1 MKRLDEFFFGKAEE
15 SAYRRLLIARM
26 DKPPYS
32 PDKNEFLKY
41 EDENYREENS
51 SEKQLKRYLAKNYRR
66 NFGKV
71 ADKLGMTA
79 DQCINDFVEEIYQHT
94 SDRGSLEPKDPNEII
109 EFVFAGLQG
118 YEISMDI
125 NHMNEILSY
134 VMQMVN
140 SVRLW
145 SNNGY
150 TPMEL
155 AKMHPVNPENLTVV
169 PGSTMAAEGLKE
181 IEEDLKRMGIQV
193 DTQQTAT
200 EVSSFSYPNGINGT
214 VVKETKKV
222 YPNDPCPCGSG
233 KKFKKCCGKR

>member
-1 MKRLDEFFFGKAEE
+1 MRFQRD
-15 SAYRRLLIARM
+15 I
-26 DKPPYS
+26 
-32 PDKNEFLKY
+32 
-41 EDENYREENS
+41 
-51 SEKQLKRYLAKNYRR
+51 
-66 NFGKV
+66 
-71 ADKLGMTA
+71 
-79 DQCINDFVEEIYQHT
+79 
-94 SDRGSLEPKDPNEII
+94 DR
-109 EFVFAGLQG
+109 
-118 YEISMDI
+118 
-125 NHMNEILSY
+125 MNEILSY
-134 VMQMVN
+134 VTQMVN

-169 PGSTMAAEGLKE
+169 PGSTRAAEGLKE

-200 EVSSFSYPNGINGT
+200 EVTSFSLPNGIKGT